1 MAHDFR
7 KFPELTNSQ
16 MDFYYFDSPHK
27 QIFENFQAEVI
38 KVVDGDTIKVRW
50 RERDFDFPIRFM
62 NIQAPEKKDSGGLES
77 KAWLEALLLG
87 QNVEIGINPEL
98 RVEKWGR
105 LLGYVSLG
113 GIDVGEESVTF
124 GHAKPWAMRN
134 DGLIL
139 DFDKQMKGS
148 EIR

>member
-1 MAHDFR
+1 
-7 KFPELTNSQ
+7 
-16 MDFYYFDSPHK
+16 
-27 QIFENFQAEVI
+27 
-38 KVVDGDTIKVRW
+38 
-50 RERDFDFPIRFM
+50 M
-62 NIQAPEKKDSGGLES
+62 NIQAPEKKDLGGLES
-77 KAWLEALLLG
+77 QAWLEALLLG